1 MKLMIMI
8 DLGENMRIMGD
19 NAQDLYEDIKEVT
32 EYWVYKDPEYIPPSS
47 SQIREVVAN
56 LLREKFYVIPGGK
69 KDG

>member
-56 LLREKFYVIPGGK
+56 LLREKFHVISGGK

>member
-1 MKLMIMI
+1 MIMI

-32 EYWVYKDPEYIPPSS
+32 DYWGYNDPEYIPPSS

-56 LLREKFYVIPGGK
+56 LLREKFHVISGGK